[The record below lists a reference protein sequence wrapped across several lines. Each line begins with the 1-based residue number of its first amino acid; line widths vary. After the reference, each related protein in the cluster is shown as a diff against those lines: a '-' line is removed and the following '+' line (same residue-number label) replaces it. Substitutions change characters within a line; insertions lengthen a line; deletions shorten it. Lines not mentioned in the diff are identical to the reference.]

1 MRIRSIEARPAH
13 PSIARGAAVTLVAAL
28 VACCGAQA
36 QEAQPGVAT
45 LVAAVRPIDPTHV
58 SSGRASGNAV
68 ESPGDGTPQSSAGAS
83 PPTDSTIDQAISS
96 MTVSAAVQQSEPWDG
111 FRRSVASAATP
122 DCFGPDALSHE
133 EFAAQG
139 MLRLPFLAHAAV
151 TGACR

>member
-1 MRIRSIEARPAH
+1 MRIRPIEAKPAH
-13 PSIARGAAVTLVAAL
+13 PRIARGAAATLVVAL
-28 VACCGAQA
+28 VACCAAQA

-45 LVAAVRPIDPTHV
+45 LVAAVRPIDPAHV
-58 SSGRASGNAV
+58 GPGRTGGKAV
-68 ESPGDGTPQSSAGAS
+68 ESRGDGAPESSAGAS
-83 PPTDSTIDQAISS
+83 PPTDSTIDQAVGSVTI
-96 MTVSAAVQQSEPWDG
+96 SAAVRPSRPWDG

>member
-13 PSIARGAAVTLVAAL
+13 PRIARGAAVALVAAL
-28 VACCGAQA
+28 LACGAAQA
-36 QEAQPGVAT
+36 QEAQPGAAT
-45 LVAAVRPIDPTHV
+45 LVAAVRAIDPARV
-58 SSGRASGNAV
+58 GPGRASGKAV
-68 ESPGDGTPQSSAGAS
+68 ESRADGTPQSSAGAS
-83 PPTDSTIDQAISS
+83 PPTDSAIDQAVGSV
-96 MTVSAAVQQSEPWDG
+96 TVSAAARQSQPWDG

-139 MLRLPFLAHAAV
+139 LLRLPFLAHAAA